1 MDKTNFSRAF
11 EPVQPLEPSESFE
24 PFELRY
30 LDALAQEG
38 IDLDAFLNGWCRAMR
53 DDLDRLQHLRCE
65 LESAQFSAQLPALLH
80 RVSGAVGLVGAQ
92 HLMQALRHAST
103 SPSERNAVAI
113 DALIARSRTLIAQL
127 EAAPYP
133 YRSTRP

>member
-1 MDKTNFSRAF
+1 MDKTNFRRAF
-11 EPVQPLEPSESFE
+11 EPVQPSEPSESFE

-53 DDLDRLQHLRCE
+53 DDLDRLHDLRCE
-65 LESAQFSAQLPALLH
+65 LESAQLPALLH

-92 HLMQALRHAST
+92 HLMHALRHAST
-103 SPSERNAVAI
+103 SPSERNAGAI

-127 EAAPYP
+127 EAALYP